1 MNQISDTFAEDR
13 RAGLGGSDFPKLMI
27 PNYKYGGPYD
37 VYLDKIEGSTFTGNN
52 ATRRG
57 HYLEPAVAQWYSDQT
72 GRILH
77 HVSPET
83 DPGLKL
89 ARVGKE
95 WTLVHPE
102 FDFICGTPD
111 YLTDDPDLGY
121 EGKTANERQLDMVD
135 QFGDPLWGHD
145 GSDIVPLAHLIQCQ
159 EYMGLSG
166 RRRWDLGCFFV
177 GNKDEFRLYHLT
189 FDPDFYAS
197 LVETGVAFWNDYILP
212 RVSPPIDLIPSGKV
226 VGHLL
231 AKAFG
236 TGAEVKATPRLSELA
251 VTWAALVAERKNA
264 EDSEDEIKGEFAR
277 IMGSLGAAKVKGTTA
292 AGKNWSVAAREGSTS
307 TKTNHMAVSAILQR
321 LVLDRGAAT
330 EAEVMGI
337 LADNTI
343 PTSTDAYIQGYF
355 NSINAGRK
363 AQREAS
369 KAAPISEA
377 ISA

>member
-1 MNQISDTFAEDR
+1 MEDTFAEDR

-27 PNYKYGGPYD
+27 PGYKYGGAYD

-57 HYLEPAVAQWYSDQT
+57 HYMEPCVAQWYSDTT

-77 HVSPET
+77 HVSPEA

-102 FDFICGTPD
+102 FDFIRGTPD

-145 GSDIVPLAHLIQCQ
+145 GSDIVPLPYLIQCQ
-159 EYMGLSG
+159 EYMGLTG

-189 FDPDFYAS
+189 FDPEFYAQ
-197 LVETGVAFWNDYILP
+197 LVETGVAFWNDHIIP
-212 RVSPPIDLIPSGKV
+212 RVPPPIDLIPSSMV
-226 VGHLL
+226 VEHLL
-231 AKAFG
+231 NKALAG
-236 TGAEVKATPRLSELA
+236 GAEMRATPGLEALA
-251 VTWAALVAERKNA
+251 EDWAALQAQRLNIV
-264 EDSEDEIKGEFAR
+264 DDEDEIKGEFAR
-277 IMGSLGAAKVKGTTA
+277 LMGALGAAKVKGTTRS
-292 AGKNWSVAAREGSTS
+292 GKNWSVGASEGKSGT
-307 TKTNHMAVSAILQR
+307 TTNKDAVIAIYQRRLMDLGVSGEELEAILN
-321 LVLDRGAAT
+321 
-330 EAEVMGI
+330 
-337 LADNTI
+337 DNTI
-343 PTSTDAYIQGYF
+343 PTETAASIRPYF
-355 NSINAGRK
+355 NSINKDRK
-363 AQREAS
+363 ALRAAAKAS
-369 KAAPISEA
+369 PLSKD